1 MVDIGLFGLLVVA
14 IAAGFFLGW
23 RQRGRRLQQDDRHFG
38 PKYFKGLSY
47 LLNDEADSAVDAF
60 IDSLEVNPDTLET
73 HLALGNL
80 LRRKGEVAKA
90 TRIHQNLLA
99 RPSLTTQQLHEA
111 QLELARDFIRAGLLD
126 RAEGLLQELV
136 DVNSQYKAEALGHL
150 IEIYQD
156 EKDWGKAIESAN
168 QLSLRRFGRQAAGE
182 RAIARAHFCCEL
194 AEDAMEQNDMLAAR
208 RYLQNALGFDRQ
220 CVRASLLWGEME
232 HRLGNER
239 EALKALHR
247 VPHQDPELLVES
259 LDLLCACY
267 ERLGDHRGLQR
278 YLEELL
284 AQYPSS
290 SLVIKMAEQVRW
302 ARDDHAAAD
311 FIAEHLRRRPTI
323 KLLNRAVELYLL
335 HSEGRAR
342 DNLQLLK
349 QLVDQVMTAKPSY
362 HCKKCGFAGNQMHWL
377 CPGCKTWGSIT
388 PITGVEGE

>member
-1 MVDIGLFGLLVVA
+1 MVDIGLFGLIVVA

-23 RQRGRRLQQDDRHFG
+23 RQRGRRLQEDTRHFG

-47 LLNDEADSAVDAF
+47 LLNDQADSAVDAF
-60 IDSLEVNPDTLET
+60 IESLEVNPDTLET

-80 LRRKGEVAKA
+80 LRRRGEIAKA

-99 RPSLTTQQLHEA
+99 RPSLTTPQLHEA
-111 QLELARDFIRAGLLD
+111 QLELARDFIHAGLLD

-136 DVNSQYKAEALGHL
+136 EVNSQYKPEALGHL

-156 EKDWGKAIESAN
+156 EKDWDKAIEAAN
-168 QLSLRRFGRQAAGE
+168 QLNHRRFGRNNGA

-194 AEDAMEQNDMLAAR
+194 AEDALERNDVLDAR
-208 RYLQNALGFDRQ
+208 RRLQKALGYDRQ
-220 CVRASLLWGEME
+220 SVRASLLWGQLE
-232 HRLGNER
+232 HSLGNER
-239 EALKALHR
+239 EALKALQR
-247 VPHQDPELLVES
+247 IPHQDPELLVES
-259 LDLLCACY
+259 LDLVCACY
-267 ERLGDHRGLQR
+267 ERLGDHKGLQR

-290 SLVIKMAEQVRW
+290 SLAIKMAEQVRW
-302 ARDDHAAAD
+302 AKDDYAAAD
-311 FIAEHLRRRPTI
+311 CIAEHLRRRPTI
-323 KLLNRAVELYLL
+323 KMLNRLVELHLL

-349 QLVDQVMTAKPSY
+349 QLVDQVLEAKPSH
-362 HCKKCGFAGNQMHWL
+362 HCRKCGFAGNQLHWL

>member
-23 RQRGRRLQQDDRHFG
+23 RQRGRRLQEDTQHFG

-47 LLNDEADSAVDAF
+47 LLNDQADSAVDAF
-60 IDSLEVNPDTLET
+60 IESLEVNPDTLET

-80 LRRKGEVAKA
+80 LRRRGEIAKA

-99 RPSLTTQQLHEA
+99 RPSLTTPQLHEA

-136 DVNSQYKAEALGHL
+136 DVNSQYKPEALGHL

-156 EKDWGKAIESAN
+156 EKDWDKAIEAAN
-168 QLSLRRFGRQAAGE
+168 QLSQRRFARSNGN

-194 AEDAMEQNDMLAAR
+194 AEDMLERNDGLSAR
-208 RYLQNALGFDRQ
+208 RYLQKALSFDRQ
-220 CVRASLLWGEME
+220 SVRASLLWGQLE
-232 HRLGNER
+232 HGLGNER
-239 EALKALHR
+239 EALKALQR
-247 VPHQDPELLVES
+247 IPHQEPELLVES
-259 LDLLCACY
+259 LDLVCACY
-267 ERLGDHRGLQR
+267 ERLGDHKGLQR

-302 ARDDHAAAD
+302 AKDDYAAAD

-323 KLLNRAVELYLL
+323 KLLNRLVELYLL

-349 QLVDQVMTAKPSY
+349 QLVDQVLEAKPSH
-362 HCKKCGFAGNQMHWL
+362 HCRKCGFAGNQLHWL

>member
-1 MVDIGLFGLLVVA
+1 MVDIGLFGLIMVA
-14 IAAGFFLGW
+14 IAAGFLLGW
-23 RQRGRRLQQDDRHFG
+23 RQRGRRLQQENQHYG

-47 LLNDEADSAVDAF
+47 LLNEQADSAVDAF
-60 IDSLEVNPDTLET
+60 IESLEVNSDTLET

-80 LRRKGEVAKA
+80 LRRKGEIAKA

-99 RPSLTTQQLHEA
+99 RPSLTTPQLHEA

-126 RAEGLLQELV
+126 RAEGLLHELV
-136 DVNSQYKAEALGHL
+136 DVNSQYKSEALTHL

-156 EKDWGKAIESAN
+156 EKDWEKAIEAAN
-168 QLSLRRFGRQAAGE
+168 QIGQRRFGRNTGE

-194 AEDAMEQNDMLAAR
+194 AEDAMERNDLLTAR
-208 RYLQNALGFDRQ
+208 RQLQKALGFDRQ
-220 CVRASLLWGEME
+220 SVRASLLWGQLE
-232 HRLGNER
+232 HGQGNER
-239 EALKALHR
+239 EALKILQR
-247 VPHQDPELLVES
+247 IPHQDPELVVES
-259 LDLLCACY
+259 LELVCACY
-267 ERLGDHRGLQR
+267 ERLGDSKGLQR

-302 ARDDHAAAD
+302 ARDDYAAAD
-311 FIAEHLRRRPTI
+311 FIAEHLRQRPTI
-323 KLLNRAVELYLL
+323 KLLNRLVELYLL

-349 QLVDQVMTAKPSY
+349 QLVDQVLEAKPSH
-362 HCKKCGFAGNQMHWL
+362 HCRKCGFTGNQLHWL
-377 CPGCKTWGSIT
+377 CPSCKTWGSIT

>member
-1 MVDIGLFGLLVVA
+1 MVDIGLFGLIVVA

-23 RQRGRRLQQDDRHFG
+23 RQRGRRLQEDTHHFG

-47 LLNDEADSAVDAF
+47 LLNDQADSAVDAF
-60 IDSLEVNPDTLET
+60 IESLEVNPDTLET

-80 LRRKGEVAKA
+80 LRRRGEIAKA

-99 RPSLTTQQLHEA
+99 RPSLTTPQLHEA

-136 DVNSQYKAEALGHL
+136 DVNSQYKPEALGHL

-156 EKDWGKAIESAN
+156 EKDWEKAIEAAN
-168 QLSLRRFGRQAAGE
+168 QLSQRRFGRSNGN

-194 AEDAMEQNDMLAAR
+194 AEDMLERNDGLGAR
-208 RYLQNALGFDRQ
+208 RYLQKALSFDRLS
-220 CVRASLLWGEME
+220 VRASLLWGQLE
-232 HRLGNER
+232 HSLGNER
-239 EALKALHR
+239 EALKALQR
-247 VPHQDPELLVES
+247 IPHQEPELLVES
-259 LDLLCACY
+259 LDLVCACY
-267 ERLGDHRGLQR
+267 ERLGDHKGLQR

-302 ARDDHAAAD
+302 AKDDYAAAD

-323 KLLNRAVELYLL
+323 KLLNRLVELHLL

-349 QLVDQVMTAKPSY
+349 QLVDQVLEAKPSH
-362 HCKKCGFAGNQMHWL
+362 HCRKCGFAGNQLHWL